1 MILSVA
7 RCPYRISL
15 LGGGS
20 DLDWFYRIR
29 QSRQLLG
36 IFYSGVFSCMHK
48 IFRRKKGYIKLL

>member
-20 DLDWFYRIR
+20 DLDWFTE
-29 QSRQLLG
+29 LG
-36 IFYSGVFSCMHK
+36 NQGSC
-48 IFRRKKGYIKLL
+48 L